1 MLSLSPLAVWP
12 TLSRWLERLW
22 RGLAWALLAMGLLL
36 ALAWGVLHV
45 WIVPRIGE
53 LRPELEQLARRQLG
67 VPVEIGQ
74 IEATA
79 TGWVPSFELR
89 QVRLLDAQGQ
99 AVLSLPRV
107 AVAISLRSV
116 LQLHL
121 EQLVLD
127 RPEVQVRRDQG
138 GRWWV
143 AGTPLSAQG
152 GDSALADWLLAQR
165 EVVVRG
171 GQVRWQDE
179 MADAAAT
186 PPVFQDLDLVLRN
199 GPRAHLFRL
208 DLSPPAEAGA
218 RLVLSG
224 QFRRGLWSV
233 HAGRWREWTGQLYVH
248 APDVDL
254 APWGRWLP
262 AAMALPQGRGA
273 LRAWLD
279 LAQGQWREA
288 VADVALR
295 ELRVQADPG
304 GQALA
309 LKSLSGR
316 LSASWRPQGLN
327 VRTRELA
334 FETASGL
341 HWPGG
346 NVALEW
352 APAGTDTPERGTLSA
367 DRLDLQALRE
377 LALRLPMPEAMV
389 APLQAASVKGLVTQ
403 LQWRWQGPW
412 KQMQDWSLKA
422 SAQQLA
428 LQWPDAMTRPGF
440 SGAQLELSATPKDGQ
455 LQLSMP
461 KGGAV
466 VLAGWLEDATV
477 PLNELRAELRWRREG
492 TRWQVP
498 AWSLALANGDA
509 RAQLKG
515 SWQSEADGSGPGQL
529 TLNGQIP
536 QIAAARVQRYLPQ
549 SLPRSVRQYVREAIT
564 RGQVQNVQVQ
574 LQGPLA
580 AFPFANPAQGE
591 FRIGA
596 RLRDVGMSYVPS
608 YLQPAGSLPWPA
620 LHDIDGELVFERQ
633 GMRLSQASAR
643 GLEPRTGIAI
653 SNLQAHIPQLG
664 QDPQLQVSADLRA
677 SVPQALQV
685 INGSPIGAMIG
696 GSLAAANGSGVVQT
710 RLQLNIPLL
719 RAANTQVQGLLQFAG
734 NDLQLDPAIP
744 PLERIQGSLQ
754 FQDKGFALQNVS
766 ARMLDGPVRL
776 EGGLREQVLG
786 IRGQGQVGVDGLR
799 QASMWSPLERVLP
812 YLKGN
817 TAYNANVQWTP
828 GLFRV
833 SVQSSLE
840 GMALTLPAP
849 LGKRAEQA
857 QTLQLER
864 RVEGSGR
871 NQREQLSLAL
881 GQIASVQYV
890 RDLSGPSPRV
900 LRGHLALGPSALP
913 LPGLPASGV
922 SAQVQLEQLSLDD
935 WETLWPSGGGS
946 AQDLATLGAYL
957 PSQVRLQS
965 GALTLDKRTLHDLRA
980 QLTRDGTLWRGQV
993 DAREISGQFEYRPAQ
1008 ADQPAR
1014 LFARLPRLS
1023 LPPSSVSEVEA
1034 ALEAPPLSLPTL
1046 DIVIEQLELRGKLLG
1061 RLEIEAS
1068 NRELARSGGP
1078 MPARTPREWQLNK
1091 FNLTLPE
1098 AQLRSRGRWLG
1109 TGDSANPRRSDIDF
1123 ELDIASGGALL
1134 DRLGTPG
1141 ALRATPGRIAGQVQW
1156 AGSPLSPHFPSMSG
1170 RFRMEMGRG
1179 QFLKADPGVAKLLGV
1194 LSLQALP
1201 RRLLLD
1207 FSDVFR
1213 EGFLFDSAQGDV
1225 VIERGIAS
1233 TRNLQIKGVNALVQ
1247 MEGRVDLIQETQQLQ
1262 VLVLPSLDA
1271 GTAALV
1277 AGITAGPVVGLTS
1290 FLAQLFLQKPLA
1302 RASSQVFVIDGSWG
1316 DPRVT
1321 RVESPGTGATPAPR
1335 P

>member
-1 MLSLSPLAVWP
+1 MLSLSPLAIWP

-22 RGLAWALLAMGLLL
+22 RGLAWALLALGFLL

-67 VPVEIGQ
+67 VPVQIGQ

-89 QVRLLDAQGQ
+89 EVRLLDAHGQ
-99 AVLSLPRV
+99 TTLSLPRV
-107 AVAISLRSV
+107 ALAISLRSV

-127 RPEVQVRRDQG
+127 RPEVQVRRDRDG
-138 GRWWV
+138 HWWV
-143 AGTPLSAQG
+143 AGIQMSAQG

-171 GQVRWQDE
+171 GLVHWQDE
-179 MADAAAT
+179 TADAAAAA
-186 PPVFQDLDLVLRN
+186 PVFRDLDLVLRN

-208 DLSPPAEAGA
+208 DLSPPVEAGA

-224 QFRRGLWSV
+224 QFRRGLLSV
-233 HAGRWREWTGQLYVH
+233 HAGRWREWTGQVYVH
-248 APDVDL
+248 APELDL

-262 AAMALPQGRGA
+262 TRMALPQGRGA
-273 LRAWLD
+273 VRGWLE

-295 ELRVQADPG
+295 ELRLQVDPA

-309 LKSLSGR
+309 LKTLSGR
-316 LSASWRPQGLN
+316 LSASWRTQGLN
-327 VRTRELA
+327 VRTRDLA

-341 HWPGG
+341 QWPGG

-352 APAGTDTPERGTLSA
+352 TPAGTDTPERGTLSA

-389 APLQAASVKGLVTQ
+389 APLQAASIKGLVTQ

-412 KQMQDWSLKA
+412 QQAQDWSLKA

-428 LQWPDAMTRPGF
+428 LQWPETMARPGL
-440 SGAQLELSATPKDGQ
+440 SGAQLELSATPKEGQ

-461 KGGAV
+461 KGGQ
-466 VLAGWLEDATV
+466 LQLNGWLDE
-477 PLNELRAELRWRREG
+477 PILPMNELRGDLRWRREASG
-492 TRWQVP
+492 WVVP
-498 AWSLALANGDA
+498 AWNLWLANADA
-509 RAQLKG
+509 RGQFKG
-515 SWQSEADGSGPGQL
+515 SWHSAADGVGPGHL
-529 TLNGQIP
+529 TLSGQIP
-536 QIAAARVQRYLPQ
+536 QLAATRVQRYLPPT
-549 SLPRSVRQYVREAIT
+549 LPKAVRQYVREAIT
-564 RGQVQNVQVQ
+564 RGQVQNIQVQ
-574 LQGPLA
+574 LQGPLSS
-580 AFPFANPAQGE
+580 FPFANPALGE
-591 FRIGA
+591 FRVSA
-596 RLRDVGMSYVPS
+596 RLRDVGMNYVPT
-608 YLQPAGSLPWPA
+608 YLLPAGGAPWPA
-620 LHDIDGELVFERQ
+620 LYDLDGELVFDRLS
-633 GMRLSQASAR
+633 MRLSQASAR
-643 GLEPRTGIAI
+643 GLESKTGVTI
-653 SNLQAHIPQLG
+653 SNLQAHIPDLAH
-664 QDPQLQVSADLRA
+664 DAQLQVSGDLRGTVA
-677 SVPQALQV
+677 QTLQ
-685 INGSPIGAMIG
+685 IIQGSPLGRMLG
-696 GSLAAANGSGVVQT
+696 GSLAASSGSGTVQT

-719 RAANTQVQGLLQFAG
+719 RVPSTQVQGLLQFAG

-744 PLERIQGSLQ
+744 TLERVQGSLQ
-754 FQDKGFALQNVS
+754 FSEKGFALQGVQ
-766 ARMLDGPVRL
+766 ARTLDGPIRL
-776 EGGLREQVLG
+776 EGGLRDQLLS

-799 QASMWSPLERVLP
+799 QATMWAPLDRVLP
-812 YLKGN
+812 YLKGSA
-817 TAYNANVQWTP
+817 AYSTTVQWSA
-828 GLFRV
+828 GLFQV
-833 SVQSSLE
+833 AVQSNLE
-840 GMALTLPAP
+840 GMALNLPAP

-857 QTLQLER
+857 MPLQLER
-864 RVEGSGR
+864 RVEGSAR
-871 NQREQLSLAL
+871 NQREQLSLGL

-890 RDLSGPSPRV
+890 RDLSGTSPRV
-900 LRGHLALGPSALP
+900 LRGHLAVGVGALP
-913 LPGLPASGV
+913 LPGMPASGV
-922 SAQVQLEQLSLDD
+922 SAQVQLDQLSLDD
-935 WETLWPSGGGS
+935 WASFWPTGGAS
-946 AQDLATLGAYL
+946 PQDMDSWSAYL
-957 PSQVRLQS
+957 PTQVRLQT
-965 GALTLDKRTLHDLRA
+965 AQLTLDKRTLRDLRA
-980 QLTRDGTLWRGQV
+980 QLMREGTLWRGQV

-1068 NRELARSGGP
+1068 NREVARSGGP
-1078 MPARTPREWQLNK
+1078 LAARTPREWQLNK

-1098 AQLRSRGRWLG
+1098 AQLRSRGRWMG
-1109 TGDSANPRRSDIDF
+1109 TGDSNSPRRSDIEF

-1134 DRLGTPG
+1134 DRMGTPG

-1156 AGSPLSPHFPSMSG
+1156 AGSPLSPHFPSMTG

-1247 MEGRVDLIQETQQLQ
+1247 MEGRVDLIHETQQLQ

-1290 FLAQLFLQKPLA
+1290 FLAQLFLQKPLT
-1302 RASSQVFVIDGSWG
+1302 RASSQVFVIDGSWS

-1321 RVESPGTGATPAPR
+1321 RVDSPGPAAAPTQR